1 MNVHA
6 VWCPVMLSYQMLTDK
21 LRALH
26 SDIDGFYICLSR
38 LYQGRVRQAAL
49 QCLVAVVKSTEKRVL
64 YGYWSSFIPDSAA
77 GGLPP
82 LSLITVILKDPS
94 PKVQHTLFFI
104 FSVCVCV
111 CVFFP
116 SPVLVAVAFVCKP
129 LCRSVHVH
137 CRCCRPCWMAPIRFL
152 L

>member
-1 MNVHA
+1 
-6 VWCPVMLSYQMLTDK
+6 MLYSHFED
-21 LRALH
+21 
-26 SDIDGFYICLSR
+26 SNICLCR

-49 QCLVAVVKSTEKRVL
+49 QCLLAVVRSTEKRVL

-82 LSLITVILKDPS
+82 LSLITVVLKDPS
-94 PKVQHTLFFI
+94 PRVQHTSFLLFFFFG
-104 FSVCVCV
+104 FSW
-111 CVFFP
+111 FFFTP
-116 SPVLVAVAFVCKP
+116 ILVAVAFVCKP

-137 CRCCRPCWMAPIRFL
+137 CRFCQPCWMVPVSFL

>member
-6 VWCPVMLSYQMLTDK
+6 VWCPMMLSYQMLTDK
-21 LRALH
+21 LRCT
-26 SDIDGFYICLSR
+26 DILMDPNICLSR

-94 PKVQHTLFFI
+94 PKVQHTPFLFL
-104 FSVCVCV
+104 VCVW
-111 CVFFP
+111 FFS

-137 CRCCRPCWMAPIRFL
+137 CRCCQPCWMVPIRFL